1 MKIKNRSKI
10 CLIISVAIICI
21 AAIMMI
27 CGRGFNMG
35 LDFTGGL
42 SMQYDLNPAMSEAGY
57 SGEGLNASAV
67 QADAEAALNAMDV
80 GAFSVTVQGA
90 NHNIVNIRL
99 KGFVLED
106 RNVEEAEAAAERAAE
121 AAAETVAEEA
131 TEAVE
136 TTAETVEETAETAAE
151 TVAEEATEAVE
162 ETAETVEETAE
173 TAAET
178 VAEEATEAVE
188 ETAEAADDSNKEEI
202 QKLQRDFEEKISEKY
217 PDAAVFGDVSYVGPV
232 SGAALQSNF
241 VICALVAIALMLLY
255 IAIRFDFFSGLA
267 AVIGLAHDLL
277 IMLAFMVIFRDMIQM
292 NSSFIAAALTIVG
305 YSINNTIIIF
315 DRIRENVKKL
325 PSESREEITNRSI
338 KESLG
343 RTICTTATTLITIVT
358 LCILGVASI
367 REFALPIIIG
377 IIAGVY
383 SANMINGYIWA
394 FFAEKFGGKGKGKAK
409 A

>member
-1 MKIKNRSKI
+1 
-10 CLIISVAIICI
+10 
-21 AAIMMI
+21 
-27 CGRGFNMG
+27 MG
-35 LDFTGGL
+35 NQTG
-42 SMQYDLNPAMSEAGY
+42 P
-57 SGEGLNASAV
+57 
-67 QADAEAALNAMDV
+67 
-80 GAFSVTVQGA
+80 
-90 NHNIVNIRL
+90 
-99 KGFVLED
+99 
-106 RNVEEAEAAAERAAE
+106 
-121 AAAETVAEEA
+121 
-131 TEAVE
+131 
-136 TTAETVEETAETAAE
+136 
-151 TVAEEATEAVE
+151 
-162 ETAETVEETAE
+162 
-173 TAAET
+173 
-178 VAEEATEAVE
+178 
-188 ETAEAADDSNKEEI
+188 
-202 QKLQRDFEEKISEKY
+202 
-217 PDAAVFGDVSYVGPV
+217 
-232 SGAALQSNF
+232 
-241 VICALVAIALMLLY
+241 
-255 IAIRFDFFSGLA
+255 FFSGLA

-338 KESLG
+338 QESLG